1 MQQNTF
7 LLYGANGYTGE
18 LVARFAAAY
27 GLHPILAGRSREKIE
42 LLARQLQLPFYELP
56 LQDSAEWQK
65 ALQGIPLV
73 VNAAGPYDITARPVI
88 EACLAA
94 GAHYIDLNGDID
106 VFENIQQY
114 HKAALEQGI
123 MLLPGAGFDVVP
135 TDCLALWLKK
145 QLPDA
150 NNLQIAFT
158 ITGSAL
164 SRGTAITT
172 LQKLG
177 LPGAVRKNGIITP
190 EPVGR
195 SGFWMHFPGR
205 NKKMFTMSIPWGDL
219 STAYVSTGIPNIT
232 TFTGISRFTWWF
244 LKTQLAFNWL
254 LRQSWV
260 HHIITRIIHRLPAGP
275 DDATRRKASSLIAA
289 TVTNAQ
295 GQTVTAYLKCPE
307 AYQLTADAV
316 LLISKKI
323 LEGNYTTGY
332 QTPATAYGENLVME
346 IAGVE
351 RYS

>member
-27 GLHPILAGRSREKIE
+27 GLQPVLAGRSREKIE
-42 LLARQLQLPFYELP
+42 PLARQLQLPFCILP
-56 LQDSAEWQK
+56 LNNSAEWQK
-65 ALQGIPLV
+65 VLQDIPLV
-73 VNAAGPYDITARPVI
+73 VNAAGPYNITAWPVI
-88 EACLAA
+88 EACLDAR
-94 GAHYIDLNGDID
+94 AHYIDLNGDID

-114 HKAALEQGI
+114 DKAAHEKGI

-150 NNLQIAFT
+150 NQLQIAFT

-177 LPGAVRKNGIITP
+177 LPGAVRRDGVITH
-190 EPVGR
+190 EPMGR
-195 SGFWMHFPGR
+195 RGFWMRFPGYNR
-205 NKKMFTMSIPWGDL
+205 KLFTMSIPWGDL
-219 STAYVSTGIPNIT
+219 STAYVSTGIPHIT

-244 LKTQLAFNWL
+244 LKTQSAFNWL
-254 LRQSWV
+254 LRKSWM
-260 HHIITRIIHRLPAGP
+260 HNIITRIIHRLPPGP
-275 DDATRRKASSLIAA
+275 DDATRQKASSLIEA

-295 GQTVTAYLKCPE
+295 GQTATAYLKCPE
-307 AYQLTADAV
+307 AYQLTAHSV